1 MKNSITLL
9 LLLFI
14 PTFIYAQNSELRDL
28 PTFDGIS
35 LTTSGNVYLTQGN
48 AQKVEIKG
56 REETLRK
63 IETEVRSGTLVIKH
77 KDSDS
82 WFGGFNSDDFDVY
95 ITVKNLK
102 ELNVSGSGRIMGKN
116 KFAADRMEIEVSG
129 SGRISLETSA
139 NLIETSI
146 SGSGKIE
153 LKGTTKDLETRI
165 SGSGTMY
172 AEDMGCENFQARISG
187 SGKCEVNVSKSLD
200 ARISGSGSV
209 YYRGNPDKINSQSSG
224 SGKVRKVS

>member
-14 PTFIYAQNSELRDL
+14 STFIYAQNSELRDL

-172 AEDMGCENFQARISG
+172 AEDMECENFQARISG